1 WETCPFRGRQP
12 CAERRRSY
20 GKPAGAA
27 STFQRRGSGDMTS
40 DTPHPVPARRM
51 VVRSRLRPGLPSQLP
66 PDRATMKPAKPRA
79 LLLSLAI
86 TALVAGCGGR
96 DADAPAQSTAQPSSD
111 AGALTLDESKLPGVN
126 RFLASDIDPAVD
138 ACTDFGGHVNGKWLA
153 ANEIPGDRTSWGAF
167 EMLDER
173 STAAQRQLVEQAAAD
188 EDADGV
194 TAIVGDFWATGMD
207 TETINAQGIAPL
219 QDELDAIA
227 AIDSPE
233 AIAEYLRS
241 SAAEGRNFLFGFGAE
256 ADFKDSDMNI
266 AYAVQGGL
274 GLPDKGYYFDAD
286 KKDKLEAYQQHVAR
300 VLELSGLERAEA
312 ERQAADVVAF
322 ETRLAGVSK

>member
-1 WETCPFRGRQP
+1 LPAAFPGTAPRVIGFDGPDAPARVCATKDVRDKSHRTTPLSGGSWPIGQPVRGHTWETCPFRGRQP

-51 VVRSRLRPGLPSQLP
+51 VVRSRLRPGLQSQLP
-66 PDRATMKPAKPRA
+66 PDRAPMKPTKPRA

-167 EMLDER
+167 EM
-173 STAAQRQLVEQAAAD
+173 
-188 EDADGV
+188 
-194 TAIVGDFWATGMD
+194 
-207 TETINAQGIAPL
+207 
-219 QDELDAIA
+219 
-227 AIDSPE
+227 
-233 AIAEYLRS
+233 
-241 SAAEGRNFLFGFGAE
+241 
-256 ADFKDSDMNI
+256 
-266 AYAVQGGL
+266 
-274 GLPDKGYYFDAD
+274 
-286 KKDKLEAYQQHVAR
+286 
-300 VLELSGLERAEA
+300 
-312 ERQAADVVAF
+312 
-322 ETRLAGVSK
+322 